1 MMTLHAGGWVF
12 YFEKDK
18 KLNPKKVGKWMYFF
32 NDLAFAQQICKKAI
46 IENIVKSAK
55 HSDRLNENGTGV
67 VCFYLEID
75 DVETHKKVLQF
86 MLDNHLIPKTKS
98 GKLKNIS
105 FKLDEQTG
113 NGEYKEKFKAKL
125 KLENFI
131 DLETEKWIKKD
142 NS

>member
-1 MMTLHAGGWVF
+1 MFLFISFLVILFILYKFVLVYKIKYKIKIMSLIFLFIFIFNIFV
-12 YFEKDK
+12 D
-18 KLNPKKVGKWMYFF
+18 LSLVKVYAY
-32 NDLAFAQQICKKAI
+32 NSID
-46 IENIVKSAK
+46 NNSV
-55 HSDRLNENGTGV
+55 
-67 VCFYLEID
+67 YLEID

-142 NS
+142 NSW